1 MIPKSQRDFCA
12 KEKVKIKK
20 KNLLRAT
27 KLLGERKKEKER
39 WENEFFLSFTKDV

>member
-12 KEKVKIKK
+12 KEKVKIK